1 MKSLPDPSFFLQLC
15 ESFIKACKVVGGDN
29 PRLVAKREIS
39 AAELATQPN
48 PILQLAGDSA
58 DIPINVCATLSL
70 GDTVYRVHSFTQIGF
85 STLNQFIKESP
96 DNLHQFELGVFD
108 RVNGFPAPTASP
120 SPMELVF
127 CGFNSSAIPELSDAF
142 PNLDASP
149 SSITLSVLD
158 QFKFLKSQCS
168 EGDSVLLVEIGNDK
182 THLFLINSSGLL
194 GIQTVS
200 IGRRALYEAM
210 AEVLHLHYIGS
221 AVKLFTRSGFD
232 SSELAPKLGQLFG
245 RSIQGAIDSAEWQP
259 TSFRVSG
266 LMSAQSWFLDAL
278 IKDLGI
284 KAFELEKS
292 RLPFDIDEAVG
303 EVNAFDFELLA
314 KVFTSLVSDEDFSWH
329 NDYLGNLSKS
339 SSIPRRPPAGS
350 NPPFPTAHPEVT
362 SAAYVETPVRESEPI
377 EPELEVRSPYAP
389 KLDEPDLPEIEYER
403 SKPVSTNRSESKK
416 EVAAIPDHLLND
428 IEEYDGEF
436 EDSDDYGG
444 GTGRAVV
451 KIGLLVL
458 SVLIVGVIVTIVFF
472 PQASERY
479 LGITPPH
486 SNFDRVE
493 PRSSSGRFSSPES
506 DLAASVEP
514 TEDEVAS
521 GIQNLRLD
529 RERASFGGLFLPT
542 NPSGAEVVIGDM
554 EPLTSPVKLPNL
566 APGIYEV
573 TISKSGY
580 ESKTIMVTIK
590 AKEVLKTE
598 TVNLERLR

>member
-1 MKSLPDPSFFLQLC
+1 MKSLPDPSFFLQLS

-221 AVKLFTRSGFD
+221 AVKLFTR
-232 SSELAPKLGQLFG
+232 
-245 RSIQGAIDSAEWQP
+245 
-259 TSFRVSG
+259 
-266 LMSAQSWFLDAL
+266 
-278 IKDLGI
+278 
-284 KAFELEKS
+284 
-292 RLPFDIDEAVG
+292 
-303 EVNAFDFELLA
+303 
-314 KVFTSLVSDEDFSWH
+314 
-329 NDYLGNLSKS
+329 
-339 SSIPRRPPAGS
+339 
-350 NPPFPTAHPEVT
+350 
-362 SAAYVETPVRESEPI
+362 
-377 EPELEVRSPYAP
+377 
-389 KLDEPDLPEIEYER
+389 
-403 SKPVSTNRSESKK
+403 
-416 EVAAIPDHLLND
+416 
-428 IEEYDGEF
+428 
-436 EDSDDYGG
+436 
-444 GTGRAVV
+444 
-451 KIGLLVL
+451 
-458 SVLIVGVIVTIVFF
+458 
-472 PQASERY
+472 
-479 LGITPPH
+479 
-486 SNFDRVE
+486 
-493 PRSSSGRFSSPES
+493 
-506 DLAASVEP
+506 
-514 TEDEVAS
+514 
-521 GIQNLRLD
+521 
-529 RERASFGGLFLPT
+529 
-542 NPSGAEVVIGDM
+542 
-554 EPLTSPVKLPNL
+554 
-566 APGIYEV
+566 
-573 TISKSGY
+573 
-580 ESKTIMVTIK
+580 
-590 AKEVLKTE
+590 
-598 TVNLERLR
+598 